1 MEFNRAQLEALKH
14 GDGPMMVLAG
24 PGSGKTTVLTERL
37 LYLTEEKKVRGEN
50 ILVITFS
57 SAAALEMEKRYS
69 LRAGN
74 FTEGISFGTFHSVF
88 FRILTRHLSYT
99 KNSIADD
106 RRRREIIKELLSR
119 KDSRLRYGDEL
130 TENILSEISFIKNTG
145 KRPFDLPESSFSSL
159 EKEDFLNIYKA
170 YEKTLADE
178 GKLDFDDMLLKCR
191 ELFLKRP
198 DILSQY
204 RDLYRYILVDE
215 FQDINQIQYDVL
227 KLLTA
232 PLNNLFVVGDDD
244 QSIYSFRGADPD
256 IMLNFPKDFPD
267 SRKVLLATN
276 YRSSLN
282 IVESSLRLISHNKT
296 RYKKALKAHRGPF
309 APLSI
314 KAFDSESEE
323 NGRLIRDFKKYREQ
337 GVDLSKI
344 AVLYRT
350 NSVPERLCFELSKA
364 GIGFS
369 MKEKIK
375 DVFESR
381 AGRDVMAYLCLGEK
395 VALWEKGIKMSFPVD
410 SFLRIMNR
418 PVRYISREA
427 VRNADSSD
435 AGSFFS
441 SLEEFYRERTATR
454 REIRRLFGE
463 LSLIGNSDIKTALD
477 IIKYKTGY
485 ENRLKEFS
493 EGREAEELLSSL
505 DKLSDF
511 AEDAKDLRGLRLLIE
526 AKRESLRAGHKKA
539 GAKDKN
545 CINFMTFHASKGLE
559 FDIVYIID
567 AIEGITPYK
576 RAEDRK
582 ALEEER
588 RMFYVA
594 MTRAKNIL
602 HIFYTKS
609 HYNKACKRS
618 GFIAEIGEE
627 KIKIPWKSLRF

>member
-1 MEFNRAQLEALKH
+1 MEFNGAQLEALKH

-57 SAAALEMEKRYS
+57 SAAAVEMEKRYS
-69 LRAGN
+69 LRAGD

-88 FRILTRHLSYT
+88 FRILTRHLPYT

-145 KRPFDLPESSFSSL
+145 KRPSDLPESSFSSL
-159 EKEDFLNIYKA
+159 EREDFLNIYKA
-170 YEKTLADE
+170 YEKALADE
-178 GKLDFDDMLLKCR
+178 GRLDFDDMLLKCR

-227 KLLTA
+227 KLLA
-232 PLNNLFVVGDDD
+232 SPLNNLFVVGDDD
-244 QSIYSFRGADPD
+244 QSIYSFRGADPE
-256 IMLNFPKDFPD
+256 IMLSFPKDFPD

-276 YRSSLN
+276 YRSSSN

-309 APLSI
+309 EPLSI
-314 KAFDSESEE
+314 KVFDSEREE
-323 NGRLIRDFKKYREQ
+323 NERLIRDFKKYREQ

-350 NSVPERLCFELSKA
+350 NSVPERLCLELSKA

-427 VRNADSSD
+427 VRHADSSD

-441 SLEEFYRERTATR
+441 SLEEFYREKTATR

-485 ENRLKEFS
+485 ESRLKEFS
-493 EGREAEELLSSL
+493 EGREAKEILSSL
-505 DKLSDF
+505 YKLSDF

-539 GAKDKN
+539 GVKDKN

-576 RAEDRK
+576 RAEDSK